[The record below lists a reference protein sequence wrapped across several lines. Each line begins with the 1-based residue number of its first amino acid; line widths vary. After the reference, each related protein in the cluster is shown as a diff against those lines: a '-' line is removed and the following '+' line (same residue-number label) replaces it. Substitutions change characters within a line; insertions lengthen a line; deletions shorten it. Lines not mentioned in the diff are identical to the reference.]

1 MTAFLPEEHT
11 LSVLVNNKI
20 KAQLICT
27 DADLEQLL
35 IGYLYNGRLIEGLS
49 DIQYIHI
56 SPDHSAAQIMLHTSP
71 TMPESLVR
79 SSGFGGEQLLI
90 ENPVVMRR
98 VVERY
103 SLPYIQT
110 CVQAMEAQAVCYR
123 KTGGMHC
130 SALFNPTDQLGLF
143 EDIGRHNT
151 LDKLVGDCLKKELN
165 TEDTLLITTGRI
177 SADMIYKAARLGAS
191 VVASYSTPTQA
202 AMDIAI
208 QQNVTLLGYLKREQQ
223 CIYSVSQRII

>member
-1 MTAFLPEEHT
+1 MTALLPDEHT
-11 LSVLVNNKI
+11 LCVLVNNKI

-35 IGYLYNGRLIEGLS
+35 IGYLYNGKLIEGLS

-90 ENPVVMRR
+90 ENPAVMRR
-98 VVERY
+98 VVKRY
-103 SLPYIQT
+103 SLTYILA

-130 SALFNPTDQLGLF
+130 SALFNSTGQLGLF

-151 LDKLVGDCLKKELN
+151 LDKLVGDCLKKGLN